1 MAEDKE
7 QKEQKER
14 NARAGQKVLR
24 ERNALTKQKTQKE
37 RNTLAK
43 QKTQKERNALM
54 KQKIQKERN
63 TLAENKN
70 SRRRENSTQKS
81 EEKQA
86 ESRLRTLRTLFFS
99 TLYISSFTFGGG
111 FVIVT
116 LMKRRFAD
124 DLKWIDE
131 KEMLDFT
138 ALAESCPGAVA
149 VNAAILVGWKVCG
162 FAGMLVAV
170 LGTILPPILL
180 LSVISLFYAA
190 FSSNV
195 WVASALRGMQAGV
208 AAVVL
213 DVAWELGSGVA
224 REKSVFSAGIL
235 AAAFFCNFF
244 LGVNVIFILLT
255 AAAVGVLRLLASR
268 KRERNERNNARDRDD
283 ERPANFKSYKDC
295 KKDGEGRK

>member
-7 QKEQKER
+7 QKEQKIR
-14 NARAGQKVLR
+14 NARAGQKALR
-24 ERNALTKQKTQKE
+24 ERNALTKQKVLRE
-37 RNTLAK
+37 RSA
-43 QKTQKERNALM
+43 
-54 KQKIQKERN
+54 
-63 TLAENKN
+63 
-70 SRRRENSTQKS
+70 
-81 EEKQA
+81 QA
-86 ESRLRTLRTLFFS
+86 ESRLRTLSTLFFS

-180 LSVISLFYAA
+180 LSVISFFYAA

-224 REKSVFSAGIL
+224 REKSVFFRGDLSG
-235 AAAFFCNFF
+235 
-244 LGVNVIFILLT
+244 
-255 AAAVGVLRLLASR
+255 GVLLQFLSR
-268 KRERNERNNARDRDD
+268 SQRDLYSPDRRGRRRPSAAGVPKKR
-283 ERPANFKSYKDC
+283 
-295 KKDGEGRK
+295 KK